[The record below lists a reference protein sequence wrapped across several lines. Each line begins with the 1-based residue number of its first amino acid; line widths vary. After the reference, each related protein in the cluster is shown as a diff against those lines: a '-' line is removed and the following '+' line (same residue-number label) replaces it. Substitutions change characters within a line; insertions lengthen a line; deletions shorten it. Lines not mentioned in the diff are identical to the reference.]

1 MTNRDGPP
9 APLSDAQII
18 EALLE
23 HCDKPAAKGAAAKA
37 VERIRELRAAIPS
50 PLPSDKELENLFHSR
65 EFGHTTNGLRQCY
78 AHALQTAKEHPDEI
92 DEMIATLKA
101 RE

>member
-9 APLSDAQII
+9 PALTDAQII

-37 VERIRELRAAIPS
+37 VERIRQLRAAIPS
-50 PLPSDKELENLFHSR
+50 PLPSDDQMRAIYTAVSAGPDGFRALY
-65 EFGHTTNGLRQCY
+65 G
-78 AHALQTAKEHPDEI
+78 HALWIAKEHPDEI

-101 RE
+101 RS

>member
-9 APLSDAQII
+9 PVLTDAQII

-23 HCDKPAAKGAAAKA
+23 HCDRPAAKGAAAKA
-37 VERIRELRAAIPS
+37 AERIRQLRAAVPS
-50 PLPSDKELENLFHSR
+50 PLPSDGELQKIVSR
-65 EFGHTTNGLRQCY
+65 ATLAELRALY
-78 AHALQTAKEHPDEI
+78 GHALQTAKEHADKI
-92 DEMIATLKA
+92 DEMIATLKG